1 MFLRHVKSILF
12 PKLSEEFIMT
22 SLLSEITDYVSSIK
36 TLRFFRPPLSDDS
49 VVSCLNC
56 EVFENELRI
65 RESGADI
72 SARVLGS
79 AHLEWVGEDTDKLS
93 PGSHLISPRKFY
105 VHHGIYLGAGQVAHY
120 SGFSSSLHAGPIVV
134 TDLEH
139 FAGGRSVWLFQD
151 KSSFTSEEIIVRARS
166 RIGES
171 QYKVFSNNCEHFC
184 NWCIRG
190 TSYSPQVA
198 EYLHY
203 PLRLIGLIVALG
215 SDYIA

>member
-1 MFLRHVKSILF
+1 
-12 PKLSEEFIMT
+12 MT
-22 SLLSEITDYVSSIK
+22 RLLSEITNYVSSIK
-36 TLRFFRPPLSDDS
+36 TLRFLRSPVADENTA
-49 VVSCLNC
+49 SCLNC

-65 RESGADI
+65 RDSGIDP
-72 SARVLGS
+72 STQVLGS
-79 AHLEWVGEDTDKLS
+79 AHLEWVGDDTDQI
-93 PGSHLISPRKFY
+93 PAGSHLISPRKFY

-120 SGFSSSLHAGPIVV
+120 SGLNSSLHAGPIVV

-139 FAGGRSVWLFQD
+139 FASGRSVWLYQD
-151 KSSFTSEEIIVRARS
+151 QSSFTSEEIIVRARS

-190 TSYSPQVA
+190 TSYSPQVS

-215 SDYIA
+215 SDYIG